1 MTFASEN
8 KMLQM
13 KTKSVLDSNISSLG
27 CVDGSLIPI
36 KDSLIPIQ
44 ALSTRED
51 VYICRKGYHALKVQ
65 GTSDSRKKF
74 TNLPRICTRCVYLES
89 VWLSNIFKSEPAVW
103 LLTRSGSMIIN

>member
-1 MTFASEN
+1 MQHVKEGF
-8 KMLQM
+8 
-13 KTKSVLDSNISSLG
+13 KTEFKFPNVLG
-27 CVDGSLIPI
+27 CVDGFLIPI

-65 GTSDSRKKF
+65 DTSDSRKKF

-89 VWLSNIFKSEPAVW
+89 VWRSNISKSEPAVW
-103 LLTRSGSMIIN
+103 LLTRNSGPMIIN